1 MGKSVRSCTH
11 LVFVYTQTAVL
22 SQSSHAWTILNF
34 NQLHVKSLVCLISV
48 DSSANAEV
56 EL

>member
-11 LVFVYTQTAVL
+11 LVFVYTQTVVL